1 MIHNKNVAVSNVAQN
16 AGKTVSEIRTRI
28 CEGGPGKGIPRQ
40 HLTNVLMERV
50 GPGIEADIWMGTWS
64 ENQVISTLWQLVP
77 KVIED

>member
-50 GPGIEADIWMGTWS
+50 GPGIEADTWMGTWS